1 LTITT
6 LVTNPLFLLPL
17 LIAFP
22 AKETR
27 ALLALNWLF
36 HHEIAALA
44 D

>member
-1 LTITT
+1 LITF
-6 LVTNPLFLLPL
+6 VPNPLFLLPL

-27 ALLALNWLF
+27 ALFALNWIF
-36 HHEIAALA
+36 HNEIAALA